1 MKTCAEILKK
11 FILGDMESHRRV
23 FVEESET
30 RMFYRV
36 ILYSRMENR
45 LGRGI

>member
-11 FILGDMESHRRV
+11 FILGGMKSHRRV
-23 FVEESET
+23 FVEERKT

-45 LGRGI
+45 LERGI